1 MCRRRAICGNRIFRS
16 VRSDEDLI
24 SDFLIC
30 SKYFDIIRTLFSE
43 NNQDTHL
50 FLHSSILK
58 FSTNFGKRRST
69 STIKMNSGIS
79 TCILLVILGLSFL
92 HPARTSKI
100 LAVSTHIGKSHFDVV
115 EPYFEE
121 LAARGHQM
129 LVISHFPRKRPT
141 PNYKDIDLRG
151 TRSINKTM
159 DIMSFPDMIEI
170 DQISSALFL
179 SAWGAEACEKTFEL
193 PDVQHILNSDEKFDV
208 LIAEMFNT
216 DCFLAFAHKFK
227 IPIIGFST
235 CVFMPWTP
243 GRVGNPDNPAYIPTQ
258 FVTFSDKM
266 NFVERFI
273 NTFWQTFH
281 KLHYPFLTDAP
292 AHRIA
297 KRHFGES
304 LPALS
309 DLARNTSLI
318 FVNNHF
324 SLNRPR
330 PLVPG
335 VIEVAG
341 IHIKP
346 PKPLPKVSQRIN
358 SATIFPHVWM

>member
-1 MCRRRAICGNRIFRS
+1 
-16 VRSDEDLI
+16 
-24 SDFLIC
+24 
-30 SKYFDIIRTLFSE
+30 
-43 NNQDTHL
+43 
-50 FLHSSILK
+50 
-58 FSTNFGKRRST
+58 
-69 STIKMNSGIS
+69 
-79 TCILLVILGLSFL
+79 
-92 HPARTSKI
+92 
-100 LAVSTHIGKSHFDVV
+100 
-115 EPYFEE
+115 
-121 LAARGHQM
+121 
-129 LVISHFPRKRPT
+129 
-141 PNYKDIDLRG
+141 
-151 TRSINKTM
+151 
-159 DIMSFPDMIEI
+159 
-170 DQISSALFL
+170 
-179 SAWGAEACEKTFEL
+179 
-193 PDVQHILNSDEKFDV
+193 
-208 LIAEMFNT
+208 MFNT

-258 FVTFSDKM
+258 FVNSSDKM

-273 NTFWQTFH
+273 NTFWYIFH

-324 SLNRPR
+324 SLNGPR

-341 IHIKP
+341 IHIQP
-346 PKPLPKVSQRIN
+346 PKPLPKVSPRIN
-358 SATIFPHVWM
+358 SATIFPARLNVITNFSYSCYLDLWFRVSRGLRFCAV

>member
-1 MCRRRAICGNRIFRS
+1 
-16 VRSDEDLI
+16 
-24 SDFLIC
+24 
-30 SKYFDIIRTLFSE
+30 
-43 NNQDTHL
+43 
-50 FLHSSILK
+50 
-58 FSTNFGKRRST
+58 
-69 STIKMNSGIS
+69 MNSGTS
-79 TCILLVILGLSFL
+79 TCAWLIILGVCFF

-100 LAVSTHIGKSHFDVV
+100 LAVFTHVGKSHFDVV

-121 LAARGHQM
+121 LAARGHQI
-129 LVISHFPRKRPT
+129 LVISHVPRKRPI

-151 TRSINKTM
+151 THSVNKTV
-159 DIMSFPDMIEI
+159 DIISFSDMMKMN
-170 DQISSALFL
+170 QISSTLAL
-179 SAWGAEACEKTFEL
+179 SAWGIEACEKTLEL
-193 PDVQHILNSDEKFDV
+193 PDVQLILNSDEKFDL

-258 FVTFSDKM
+258 FVTSSDKM

-273 NTFWQTFH
+273 NTFWNIFH
-281 KLHYPFLTDAP
+281 KLNYPLLMDAP

-297 KRHFGES
+297 KRHFGAS

-346 PKPLPKVSQRIN
+346 PKPLLKVSSRIN
-358 SATIFPHVWM
+358 RETIFPARLNVITNFRYSFYLNMWFRVSRGLRFCAAQILES